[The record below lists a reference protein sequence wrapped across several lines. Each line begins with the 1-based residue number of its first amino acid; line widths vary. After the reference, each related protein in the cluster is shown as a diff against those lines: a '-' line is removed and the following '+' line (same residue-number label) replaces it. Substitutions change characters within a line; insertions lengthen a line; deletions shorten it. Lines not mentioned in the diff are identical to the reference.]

1 MCVHSFLECLERG
14 ERMNEILTGLRP
26 RRKAAGLTLEDVAAA
41 VGCTLQ
47 AVACWERGATLP
59 TADRLP
65 AIAKALGCSI
75 DDLYKFPTIPPEAEE
90 DNTHFT
96 PWEVG

>member
-1 MCVHSFLECLERG
+1 
-14 ERMNEILTGLRP
+14 MNEILPGLRS
-26 RRKAAGLTLEDVAAA
+26 RRKAAGLTLEEVAAA

-65 AIAKALGCSI
+65 AIARALGCSI
-75 DDLYKFPTIPPEAEE
+75 DELYKFPTIPPAAEE
-90 DNTHFT
+90 DTTEFT
-96 PWEVG
+96 PWRMG